1 MHACAGGGALGA
13 RRELCGRDG
22 PPARRRPA
30 AALAAAAGP
39 RPAPCVRRNPPLVAE
54 NDGNLLFEG
63 ADSAVRAA
71 LGSSLLRFA
80 WSAGRRE
87 IRLPDGSPRDG
98 RLSSKPATRSRFR
111 CRTAYDA
118 HRRAQ
123 AFEPIRLPSGWM
135 PASWRRI
142 DRNCGNGGST
152 VESRFRSIVR
162 QKMGGVSGRFRLPG
176 AGCGPRAAPSPQ
188 AGGAGYEFSTIGA
201 RLGKVCYT
209 PCWKR

>member
-1 MHACAGGGALGA
+1 MCTSAHRRAQTFELVRLPLGCMGGPFTEWEAFS
-13 RRELCGRDG
+13 RRERIL
-22 PPARRRPA
+22 PV
-30 AALAAAAGP
+30 AG
-39 RPAPCVRRNPPLVAE
+39 RRNPSFVAE
-54 NDGNLLFEG
+54 NDDNLLFEG
-63 ADSAVRAA
+63 ADSVVRAA
-71 LGSSLLRFA
+71 LGSGLLRFA
-80 WSAGRRE
+80 WSSGRRE
-87 IRLPDGSPRDG
+87 IRLPDDSPRDG

-152 VESRFRSIVR
+152 AESRFRSIVR